1 MVMDKLLNWLE
12 QWVGSNSDDIP
23 EYIKKFLK
31 EARAAD
37 GCKIDASVH
46 NDPSSDS
53 DSSISHNS
61 SISSED
67 GM

>member
-1 MVMDKLLNWLE
+1 MDKLLNWLE
-12 QWVGSNSDDIP
+12 QWVWSNSDNVS
-23 EYIKKFLK
+23 EHIKKFLK

-46 NDPSSDS
+46 NDPNSDS
-53 DSSISHNS
+53 DSSISHDS
-61 SISSED
+61 STSSED